1 VIEKRTLKNGR
12 RVYRVRWRDA
22 GRGSPEHV
30 RSFDRHE
37 DAVRFETDIR
47 RRKQLGQLA
56 DLETGREALDEWAR
70 EWFRSYAQ
78 PNLAGH
84 TLAYYARA
92 WDKHVLPRLGEYE
105 LRRITPAVIAAFV
118 DELRHAGVGDPTV
131 RKVLSLVQSVL
142 SRAVVLGKIRANPV
156 AAVRKPAQARRRA
169 VRPLTPAMVEQLR
182 KRMPTERDA
191 TLVSTLAYA
200 GLRPGEALA
209 LTWADIGKRTILV
222 ERSVA
227 LGKVKETKT
236 RKPRSVRL
244 LAPLRSDLKV
254 LRMQLGRPDDG
265 ELVFSRPDGE
275 PWLDTDWRNWRNR
288 VFQPAAKA
296 AGLGAIRPYDLRHSF
311 VSLLIAERRTI
322 IDVARQAGHSP
333 TMALNTYGH
342 VFDEL
347 EGTEPASAEE
357 LIRAARATQV
367 RPPHRSVGSQA
378 NENPA

>member
-1 VIEKRTLKNGR
+1 MIEKRTLKNGR

-22 GRGSPEHV
+22 GRGSREHV

-37 DAVRFETDIR
+37 DAVRFDTETR
-47 RRKQLGQLA
+47 RRKQLGELA
-56 DLETGREALDEWAR
+56 EMDSGRETLDEWAR
-70 EWFRSYAQ
+70 EWFRTYAQ

-84 TLAYYARA
+84 TLAYYAHA

-105 LRRITPAVIAAFV
+105 LRRITPAVIADFA
-118 DELRHAGVGDPTV
+118 DELRREGVGDATT
-131 RKVLSLVQSVL
+131 RKVLSILQGML
-142 SRAVVLGKIRANPV
+142 GRAVVLGRIRANPV

-169 VRPLTPAMVEQLR
+169 VRPLTPTMVEQLR
-182 KRMPTERDA
+182 QKMPTGRDA
-191 TLVSTLAYA
+191 TLVSILAYA

-209 LTWADIGKRTILV
+209 LTWGDVGERTILV

-227 LGKVKETKT
+227 LGEVKETKT
-236 RKPRSVRL
+236 RTSRSVRL
-244 LAPLRSDLKV
+244 LAPLSSDLKT

-265 ELVFSRPDGE
+265 ELIFPRPDGK
-275 PWLDTDWRNWRNR
+275 PWRDTDWRNWRER
-288 VFQPAAKA
+288 VFQPLAKA

-347 EGTEPASAEE
+347 EGAETTSAAE
-357 LIRAARATQV
+357 LIREARATLV
-367 RPPHRSVGSQA
+367 RPGRQGVGSQV
-378 NENPA
+378 NENSA